1 MNLILNRLLTFDK
14 DINTWLRFVTIFS
27 IIASLSFLSVSIA
40 QAQDEV
46 DKDVQELTGYIGKR
60 QSLIYNLINL
70 NEGDR
75 LYIYMLGTSGN
86 IDPFLAIAEP
96 DANLSNMADVILP
109 QFERE
114 ITAGKDPIIV
124 IKEISDELFLKWD
137 DDSGE
142 GYDAAFEYTVPAEG
156 TFQLIVGGTPTK
168 DTFGNFRL
176 LIGVDSP
183 EVLTGRALPTGDTIA
198 VLNRSVFSENI
209 DIQEV
214 TGTLTQ
220 ERMERTYIL
229 QQVDAEETLYIYLE
243 GTTGNLR
250 PVVVLEDFGQK
261 PLRSGNF
268 TGQETSTS
276 FEYKF
281 EEANNNARL
290 VISSGTE
297 DGERTTGDYRLLV
310 GLNSPDVL
318 DGEAEPSGQPV
329 VQDVIEVEVGIQ
341 MDQIAG
347 VDQKAENYDV
357 VANLIFSWQD
367 PELAFSP
374 DTCECYSK
382 LFNLSEFVEW
392 TLDNEKRWPEFIL
405 FNQQGNRW
413 SQNELVSINT
423 EGEATY
429 FERFSVTLQ
438 APDFNFRKFP
448 FDSQDFYIRVQSLYS
463 DDVYIYTDLEGASK
477 LGSQL
482 GEEEWQVTDFDTIIE
497 TVENLG
503 ERSQFSYHF
512 NANRALTFY
521 IIRIFIPLTLIIL
534 VAWITFFLKNY
545 TRRIEITT
553 GNLLLFI
560 AFNFTISDFLPRLGY
575 LTFLDV
581 ILASTFAISV
591 VVVAFNV
598 YLRRLEVNGKEELA
612 LRIDQ
617 YTIWIYPLAFIVTFG
632 LIYADFF
639 LWA

>member
-229 QQVDAEETLYIYLE
+229 QQVDAEETLYISRRY
-243 GTTGNLR
+243 
-250 PVVVLEDFGQK
+250 
-261 PLRSGNF
+261 
-268 TGQETSTS
+268 
-276 FEYKF
+276 
-281 EEANNNARL
+281 
-290 VISSGTE
+290 
-297 DGERTTGDYRLLV
+297 
-310 GLNSPDVL
+310 
-318 DGEAEPSGQPV
+318 
-329 VQDVIEVEVGIQ
+329 
-341 MDQIAG
+341 
-347 VDQKAENYDV
+347 
-357 VANLIFSWQD
+357 
-367 PELAFSP
+367 
-374 DTCECYSK
+374 
-382 LFNLSEFVEW
+382 
-392 TLDNEKRWPEFIL
+392 
-405 FNQQGNRW
+405 NR
-413 SQNELVSINT
+413 
-423 EGEATY
+423 
-429 FERFSVTLQ
+429 
-438 APDFNFRKFP
+438 
-448 FDSQDFYIRVQSLYS
+448 
-463 DDVYIYTDLEGASK
+463 
-477 LGSQL
+477 
-482 GEEEWQVTDFDTIIE
+482 
-497 TVENLG
+497 
-503 ERSQFSYHF
+503 
-512 NANRALTFY
+512 
-521 IIRIFIPLTLIIL
+521 
-534 VAWITFFLKNY
+534 
-545 TRRIEITT
+545 
-553 GNLLLFI
+553 
-560 AFNFTISDFLPRLGY
+560 
-575 LTFLDV
+575 
-581 ILASTFAISV
+581 
-591 VVVAFNV
+591 
-598 YLRRLEVNGKEELA
+598 
-612 LRIDQ
+612 
-617 YTIWIYPLAFIVTFG
+617 
-632 LIYADFF
+632 
-639 LWA
+639 

>member
-329 VQDVIEVEVGIQ
+329 VQDVIEVQVGIQ
-341 MDQIAG
+341 MDQIAS

>member
-1 MNLILNRLLTFDK
+1 
-14 DINTWLRFVTIFS
+14 
-27 IIASLSFLSVSIA
+27 
-40 QAQDEV
+40 
-46 DKDVQELTGYIGKR
+46 
-60 QSLIYNLINL
+60 
-70 NEGDR
+70 
-75 LYIYMLGTSGN
+75 
-86 IDPFLAIAEP
+86 
-96 DANLSNMADVILP
+96 
-109 QFERE
+109 
-114 ITAGKDPIIV
+114 
-124 IKEISDELFLKWD
+124 
-137 DDSGE
+137 
-142 GYDAAFEYTVPAEG
+142 
-156 TFQLIVGGTPTK
+156 
-168 DTFGNFRL
+168 
-176 LIGVDSP
+176 
-183 EVLTGRALPTGDTIA
+183 
-198 VLNRSVFSENI
+198 
-209 DIQEV
+209 
-214 TGTLTQ
+214 
-220 ERMERTYIL
+220 
-229 QQVDAEETLYIYLE
+229 
-243 GTTGNLR
+243 
-250 PVVVLEDFGQK
+250 
-261 PLRSGNF
+261 
-268 TGQETSTS
+268 
-276 FEYKF
+276 
-281 EEANNNARL
+281 
-290 VISSGTE
+290 
-297 DGERTTGDYRLLV
+297 
-310 GLNSPDVL
+310 
-318 DGEAEPSGQPV
+318 
-329 VQDVIEVEVGIQ
+329 
-341 MDQIAG
+341 
-347 VDQKAENYDV
+347 
-357 VANLIFSWQD
+357 
-367 PELAFSP
+367 
-374 DTCECYSK
+374 

-463 DDVYIYTDLEGASK
+463 DDEYIYTDLEGASK